1 MRKIFLSTD
10 KNIPAPCSRTAC
22 LVSVQK
28 FLFSHWQ
35 KQPIVSLRKNSS
47 ARSQKF
53 KKLGPGGEKSFT
65 GIQFCCQNRLFQPKI
80 EEFWDPEKEKS
91 SQGYNRKSPLH
102 MAAAGLR
109 KSSSVLP
116 ECRHDVT
123 LPPRTLPPAPPR
135 AVCNRCSAP
144 SVPHGSR
151 RPKCFRPA

>member
-10 KNIPAPCSRTAC
+10 KNIPAPCSQTGC
-22 LVSVQK
+22 FVSIRK
-28 FLFSHWQ
+28 FLFPTNK

-53 KKLGPGGEKSFT
+53 KNLGPGGEKSFT
-65 GIQFCCQNRLFQPKI
+65 GIQFCCQNCLFQPKI
-80 EEFWDPEKEKS
+80 QEFWDPAKEKFS
-91 SQGYNRKSPLH
+91 LGYKRKFSLH
-102 MAAAGLR
+102 MNAAGLR